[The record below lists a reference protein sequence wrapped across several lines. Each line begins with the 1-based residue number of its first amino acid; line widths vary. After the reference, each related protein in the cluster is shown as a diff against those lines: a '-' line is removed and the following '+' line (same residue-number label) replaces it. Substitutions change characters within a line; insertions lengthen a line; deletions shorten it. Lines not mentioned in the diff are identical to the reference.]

1 MILWSGKGESLHGKM
16 VSIPKQKQRELA
28 ASSCRLG
35 RQLLSRSD
43 LDVLVL
49 SRRVHGRCS
58 HTILDL
64 LSHRHEGLFDI
75 GGALGRSL
83 QEGDRQ
89 LVGEFLSTTKIE
101 MIGNN

>member
-43 LDVLVL
+43 LDVLA
-49 SRRVHGRCS
+49 STSGANGRS
-58 HTILDL
+58 THTILDL
-64 LSHRHEGLFDI
+64 LGHGHEGLFDV

-83 QEGDRQ
+83 QEGNRQ
-89 LVGEFLSTTKIE
+89 LISEFL
-101 MIGNN
+101 